1 MTDWRK
7 LLTDEHLWD
16 YRCKAVPVPLVREIV
31 EEVET
36 LRQDLA
42 AARAERDGTG
52 LCPRPAN
59 NRPDDFTV
67 KACVEAGECGCM
79 DGNRYHHARTMT
91 EQEVYSSWLREQD
104 TMDAQRYRWLR
115 DESVGHPFWK
125 LFDKGMTGAEMDAAI
140 DASMGDAP

>member
-42 AARAERDGTG
+42 AARALLIAAATFVPVCHEMQARIDTA
-52 LCPRPAN
+52 L
-59 NRPDDFTV
+59 
-67 KACVEAGECGCM
+67 AGSKH
-79 DGNRYHHARTMT
+79 D
-91 EQEVYSSWLREQD
+91 Q
-104 TMDAQRYRWLR
+104 
-115 DESVGHPFWK
+115 
-125 LFDKGMTGAEMDAAI
+125 
-140 DASMGDAP
+140 

>member
-42 AARAERDGTG
+42 AARALLGEVREWI
-52 LCPRPAN
+52 PYYRWI
-59 NRPDDFTV
+59 PD
-67 KACVEAGECGCM
+67 
-79 DGNRYHHARTMT
+79 
-91 EQEVYSSWLREQD
+91 LRERV
-104 TMDAQRYRWLR
+104 DAII
-115 DESVGHPFWK
+115 GKKTP
-125 LFDKGMTGAEMDAAI
+125 
-140 DASMGDAP
+140 